1 MGKGFKDELNNCD
14 EVPNNKIFVNVIR
27 IPRDFLAARAED
39 PIPSVILS
47 DAENKKKSAKI
58 ARFTL
63 EIDT

>member
-27 IPRDFLAARAED
+27 IPRDFLAARAAD

-47 DAENKKKSAKI
+47 DADN
-58 ARFTL
+58 
-63 EIDT
+63 